1 MMNNTKKWL
10 LYSIYALAAIVFFIY
25 YLFPS
30 EKVKNYVT
38 SGFNRLNSNIN
49 ISIDHVSPTFPPG
62 LKLYKVNFYHMG
74 NELLETEQIKVVP
87 NLLSLFRSKIIFFFK
102 GRAYKGI
109 LEGKG
114 VIIKNKPEQN
124 VIVEGKYSN
133 INIKEI
139 PTVKQFIGRH
149 LTGLLEGNF
158 TYRNGGKLGGTHEA
172 NFVISDGEIEL
183 LTPVFKLKNINFSK
197 IETEMTMENQ
207 RLKVKRCIIK
217 ARPMDGNVSGLIN
230 LREPLGQSYLR
241 LLGVI
246 KPNQEF
252 LAEMG
257 KDLPI
262 NLLPEEILS
271 KGVVRIR
278 IYGTLDEPR
287 FFLD

>member
-1 MMNNTKKWL
+1 MMNNTRKWL
-10 LYSIYALAAIVFFIY
+10 LYSIYVLAAIVFFIY

-62 LKLYKVNFYHMG
+62 LKLYKVNFYHMD
-74 NELLETEQIKVVP
+74 NALLETEQIKVVP
-87 NLLSLFRSKIIFFFK
+87 NLLSLFRSKVIFFFK
-102 GRAYKGI
+102 GRAYRGI

-114 VIIKNKPEQN
+114 EFIKNKPDQN
-124 VIVEGKYSN
+124 VIIEGKFSN
-133 INIKEI
+133 IKIQEI
-139 PTVKQFIGRH
+139 PAVKQFVGRN
-149 LTGLLEGNF
+149 LTGILEGNF
-158 TYRNGGKLGGTHEA
+158 TYRDVGKLGGTLDA
-172 NFVISDGEIEL
+172 RSIISDGEIEL

-197 IETEMTMENQ
+197 IEAEMTMENQ

-217 ARPMDGNVSGLIN
+217 ASPADGNVSGLIN
-230 LREPLGQSYLR
+230 LRKPLGQSYLR

-246 KPNQEF
+246 KPNKEF
-252 LAEMG
+252 LAELG
-257 KDLPI
+257 EDLPK

>member
-1 MMNNTKKWL
+1 MMNNTQKWL
-10 LYSIYALAAIVFFIY
+10 LYSIYVLAAVVFFIY

-30 EKVKNYVT
+30 DKVKNYIT
-38 SGFNRLNSNIN
+38 SGFNGLNSNVN
-49 ISIDHVSPTFPPG
+49 ISIDHVSPAFPPG
-62 LKLYKVNFYHMG
+62 LKLYNVNFYHM
-74 NELLETEQIKVVP
+74 NNTLFETEQIKVVP

-114 VIIKNKPEQN
+114 EFIKNKPDQN
-124 VIVEGKYSN
+124 VTVEGKFSN

-139 PTVKQFIGRH
+139 SAVEKFVGRN
-149 LTGLLEGNF
+149 LTGILEGNF
-158 TYRNGGKLGGTHEA
+158 TYRDSGKLGGTLDA
-172 NFVISDGEIEL
+172 RFIVSDGEIEL
-183 LTPVFKLKNINFSK
+183 LTPVFKLERINFSK
-197 IETEMTMENQ
+197 IEAEMTMENQ
-207 RLKVKRCIIK
+207 RLKVKRCIIT
-217 ARPMDGNVSGLIN
+217 ASPADGNVSGLIN

-252 LAEMG
+252 LVELG
-257 KDLPI
+257 KDLPT
-262 NLLPEEILS
+262 NLLPEEIFS
-271 KGVVRIR
+271 KRVVRIR

>member
-1 MMNNTKKWL
+1 MMNNTRKWL
-10 LYSIYALAAIVFFIY
+10 LYSIYVLAAIVFFIY

-38 SGFNRLNSNIN
+38 SGFNRINSNIN

-62 LKLYKVNFYHMG
+62 LKLYKVNFYHMD
-74 NELLETEQIKVVP
+74 NALLETEQIKVVP
-87 NLLSLFRSKIIFFFK
+87 NLLSLFRSKVIFFFK
-102 GRAYKGI
+102 GRAYRGI
-109 LEGKG
+109 LEGRG
-114 VIIKNKPEQN
+114 EFIKNKPDQN
-124 VIVEGKYSN
+124 VIIEGKFSN
-133 INIKEI
+133 IKIQEI
-139 PTVKQFIGRH
+139 PAVKQFVGRN
-149 LTGLLEGNF
+149 LTGILEGNF
-158 TYRNGGKLGGTHEA
+158 TYRDVGKLGGTLDA
-172 NFVISDGEIEL
+172 RSIISDGEIEL

-197 IETEMTMENQ
+197 IEAEMTMENQ

-217 ARPMDGNVSGLIN
+217 ASPADGNVSGLIN
-230 LREPLGQSYLR
+230 LRKPLGQSYLR

-246 KPNQEF
+246 KPNKEF
-252 LAEMG
+252 LAELG
-257 KDLPI
+257 EDLPK

>member
-1 MMNNTKKWL
+1 MMNNTRKWL
-10 LYSIYALAAIVFFIY
+10 LYSIYVLAAIVFFIY

-38 SGFNRLNSNIN
+38 SGFNRINSNIN

-62 LKLYKVNFYHMG
+62 LKLYKVNFYHMD
-74 NELLETEQIKVVP
+74 NALLETEQIKVVP
-87 NLLSLFRSKIIFFFK
+87 NLLSLFRSKVIFFFK
-102 GRAYKGI
+102 GRAYRGI

-114 VIIKNKPEQN
+114 EFIKNKPDQN
-124 VIVEGKYSN
+124 VIIEGKFSN
-133 INIKEI
+133 IKIQEM
-139 PTVKQFIGRH
+139 PAVKQFVGRN
-149 LTGLLEGNF
+149 LTGILEGNF
-158 TYRNGGKLGGTHEA
+158 TYRDVGKLGGTLDA
-172 NFVISDGEIEL
+172 RSIISDGEIEL
-183 LTPVFKLKNINFSK
+183 LTPVFKLKKIDFSK
-197 IETEMTMENQ
+197 IEAEMTMENQ

-217 ARPMDGNVSGLIN
+217 ASPADGNVSGLIN
-230 LREPLGQSYLR
+230 LRKPLGQSYLR

-252 LAEMG
+252 LAELG
-257 KDLPI
+257 EDLPK